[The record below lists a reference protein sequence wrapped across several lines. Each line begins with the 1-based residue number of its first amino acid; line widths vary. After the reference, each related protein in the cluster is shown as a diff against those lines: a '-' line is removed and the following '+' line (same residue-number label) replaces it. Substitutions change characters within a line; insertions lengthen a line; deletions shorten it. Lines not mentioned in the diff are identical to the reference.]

1 MRKKFISADFLK
13 IFAVLLMVTDH
24 ASEVII
30 ENNLMCNT
38 SSIEELVYW
47 VKINEVLRGIGR
59 LGFPIFAFLLVE
71 GILHTHDVKKY
82 ITRMA
87 VFAVISEIPYDYA
100 CNGGFTWAGQ
110 NIFLTL
116 TLALIMIVVFQKI
129 EKKPWA
135 DGQKWLGIFV
145 VCLIFAV
152 INTALGGDY
161 GASGIFMIG
170 AIYFWRNHRLAQC
183 ILAPAVFLGSSY
195 VARFVLTW
203 MAGVPKAQLW
213 ALSMMDVAAEWPAIF
228 AFIFIF
234 FYNGERRMKK
244 GKYFFYAFYPVH
256 LAILAVIARFLI

>member
-87 VFAVISEIPYDYA
+87 VL
-100 CNGGFTWAGQ
+100 Q
-110 NIFLTL
+110 
-116 TLALIMIVVFQKI
+116 
-129 EKKPWA
+129 
-135 DGQKWLGIFV
+135 
-145 VCLIFAV
+145 
-152 INTALGGDY
+152 
-161 GASGIFMIG
+161 
-170 AIYFWRNHRLAQC
+170 
-183 ILAPAVFLGSSY
+183 
-195 VARFVLTW
+195 
-203 MAGVPKAQLW
+203 
-213 ALSMMDVAAEWPAIF
+213 
-228 AFIFIF
+228 
-234 FYNGERRMKK
+234 
-244 GKYFFYAFYPVH
+244 
-256 LAILAVIARFLI
+256 

>member
-129 EKKPWA
+129 EKNH
-135 DGQKWLGIFV
+135 GQTGR
-145 VCLIFAV
+145 
-152 INTALGGDY
+152 
-161 GASGIFMIG
+161 SG
-170 AIYFWRNHRLAQC
+170 WESL
-183 ILAPAVFLGSSY
+183 LY
-195 VARFVLTW
+195 V
-203 MAGVPKAQLW
+203 
-213 ALSMMDVAAEWPAIF
+213 
-228 AFIFIF
+228 
-234 FYNGERRMKK
+234 
-244 GKYFFYAFYPVH
+244 
-256 LAILAVIARFLI
+256 

>member
-129 EKKPWA
+129 EKKTMGRRAEVAGNLCCMSDFCCNKYGLRRRLWRQRHFYDRSYLFLAESPTGSVHPRSGSLPWFQLCGPVCSDM
-135 DGQKWLGIFV
+135 DGRRAEG
-145 VCLIFAV
+145 A
-152 INTALGGDY
+152 ALGSEHDGCGGGMACNIRFY
-161 GASGIFMIG
+161 L
-170 AIYFWRNHRLAQC
+170 YFL
-183 ILAPAVFLGSSY
+183 L
-195 VARFVLTW
+195 
-203 MAGVPKAQLW
+203 
-213 ALSMMDVAAEWPAIF
+213 
-228 AFIFIF
+228 
-234 FYNGERRMKK
+234 
-244 GKYFFYAFYPVH
+244 
-256 LAILAVIARFLI
+256 